1 MVGTP
6 GQALSAAHP
15 GPDPPANR
23 AKADQVAGGTPV
35 SCLANA
41 GAARRPVAGS
51 SAATAA
57 RQSDGD
63 CGQAQPSSLRSSA
76 VTSIHAG
83 PELGSALEAG
93 VSGAAEREIEV
104 GPARALTPCRS

>member
-1 MVGTP
+1 MVGIP

-15 GPDPPANR
+15 GPDPPASS

-35 SCLANA
+35 SCLAIA

-63 CGQAQPSSLRSSA
+63 CGQAQPSSWRISA

-83 PELGSALEAG
+83 QSWSRPSKSAS
-93 VSGAAEREIEV
+93 V
-104 GPARALTPCRS
+104 ARQSASSKSDLRGL